1 MRNKK
6 RLTNVPTKARMAD
19 FARWGMAVATAL
31 GVEPAD
37 FLDALD
43 ENSRMVRDEAVHSSP
58 VGVCLLKL
66 VEQEGKEWTCSPAEL
81 LKSLREVAPGVGV
94 DEKSLLRNPSWLSRR
109 VKEIAKDLQVE
120 GWIVEMEH
128 SGERRITFRPRDQIR
143 PHVLDVDGEPNKR
156 IPAHSENYE
165 DFSELD
171 TMDTI
176 SSAQHS
182 ELVPE
187 TPPSDDLEGCDYP
200 DGEIEVEL

>member
-1 MRNKK
+1 
-6 RLTNVPTKARMAD
+6 
-19 FARWGMAVATAL
+19 
-31 GVEPAD
+31 
-37 FLDALD
+37 
-43 ENSRMVRDEAVHSSP
+43 
-58 VGVCLLKL
+58 
-66 VEQEGKEWTCSPAEL
+66 
-81 LKSLREVAPGVGV
+81 
-94 DEKSLLRNPSWLSRR
+94 
-109 VKEIAKDLQVE
+109 
-120 GWIVEMEH
+120 MEH